1 MRSTRSAP
9 TSHVRSTH
17 TRHSP
22 FIQVLFVPGLLIAF
36 FLSAGLCA
44 AAQTPAFGP
53 KTYNYTSGPTQ
64 EFNDSFTIANTGSTY
79 ALVVKNGDDGGGS
92 RLSSVEIF
100 LNGVEV
106 ARENDFSQKVGVVE
120 RAVNLQANNTI
131 RVRLKGGVQNSFITV
146 TLVCQTGCVGAGDT
160 TPPLLGISPAN
171 GSTVTTTT
179 SPLIDVSYVDDNSGV
194 DTSTLMIAVDGYP
207 YTSLFAVTDT
217 RATYAVP
224 LSGGQHTITAS
235 IRDRAGNLAQAAS
248 TFTISVFRS
257 LPEVTPASGPAPLT
271 VTFITRAEYTDGA
284 ILRYR
289 WDFQGDGIFD
299 TNDPG
304 ARNYTRTISQKGTFN
319 ARLEVLND
327 RNQIATATATYT
339 VTGNPPTATA
349 SVNPS
354 NGAVPLAVNFTGS
367 GTDRDGTIV
376 RFEWD
381 FEGDGVFD
389 YTSTAT
395 GNTTH
400 TFDGEG
406 TFNALFRVTDNEGL
420 TGTARVTT
428 TAVRVGPAGSPTATI
443 TAPSAPLTVNA
454 PFTVSFNGIGTD
466 AGGTIALYEWD
477 FNGDGVYDFSSPN
490 GAAASFNYV
499 SPGTYTA
506 ALRVTDND
514 GLTGVDTVD
523 VTVNI
528 LVSLSIPNETCRP
541 LTGGTAT
548 VNTTQGGTTPI
559 SIFMRNKAGQ
569 TIRQLVNNVTRA
581 AGSYVDTWDCKD
593 TSGQVVPEGVYY
605 AVLQYVA
612 NGQPQTLDLTNTTG
626 GTFFNP
632 SWTMSTTG
640 GASCFDCPFRPY
652 EDNFLKV
659 DFTLSR
665 ASEATVSIRLFNRV
679 DEVVSLFD
687 RKVFGRG
694 TSTVFWDGTDITGR
708 VVAPP
713 PGEQFLWGMTAFT
726 LPNNAIFV
734 EVAPQI
740 TNISTDPNYFDPATG
755 NFISPENPTTRV
767 SYTLSKQANVT
778 LLVFRTG
785 TNTLVRTVTQ
795 LNAPAGA
802 GTIEW
807 DGRFQNGVFADKGDY
822 RLALKATDAAGN
834 QSIVRYVLVKVFY

>member
-17 TRHSP
+17 ARHSR
-22 FIQVLFVPGLLIAF
+22 FMQVLFVPGLLIAF
-36 FLSAGLCA
+36 FLSAGLSA
-44 AAQTPAFGP
+44 AAQTPLFGP
-53 KTYNYTSGPTQ
+53 KTYHYTSGPIQVFEDT
-64 EFNDSFTIANTGSTY
+64 FAANATAGATY
-79 ALVVKNGDDGGGS
+79 ALVIKNGDDDGGH
-92 RLSSVEIF
+92 RISSVEVF

-106 ARENDFSQKVGVVE
+106 AKESDFSQKVGVVE
-120 RAVNLQANNTI
+120 RVVNVLASNTMQ
-131 RVRLKGGVQNSFITV
+131 VRLKGGVQGGYLTIS
-146 TLVCQTGCVGAGDT
+146 LVCQTGCATADT

-179 SPLIDVSYVDDNSGV
+179 SPLIDVSYADAGSGV

-207 YTSLFAVTDT
+207 YTSLFMVTDT
-217 RATYAVP
+217 NATYAVP
-224 LSGGQHTITAS
+224 LSGGQHTVTAS
-235 IRDRAGNLAQAAS
+235 IRDRAGNLAQATS
-248 TFTISVFRS
+248 TFTISVFRA
-257 LPEVTPASGPAPLT
+257 LPEVIPTSGPAPLT
-271 VTFITRAEYTDGA
+271 VTFVTRAEYTDGA

-304 ARNYTRTISQKGTFN
+304 ARNYTRTITQKGTFN
-319 ARLEVLND
+319 AVLEVLND
-327 RNQIATATATYT
+327 HNQITTATATYT
-339 VTGNPPTATA
+339 VTGNPPVATA

-354 NGAVPLAVNFTGS
+354 NGAVPLTVNFNGS
-367 GTDRDGTIV
+367 ATDKDGTIV
-376 RFEWD
+376 KFEWD
-381 FEGDGVFD
+381 FQGDGVFD
-389 YTSTAT
+389 YTSTTT
-395 GNTTH
+395 GNTSH
-400 TFDGEG
+400 TFNAEG

-420 TGTARVTT
+420 TGTARVTA

-443 TAPSAPLTVNA
+443 TAPSAPITVNA
-454 PFTVSFNGIGTD
+454 PFTVSFNGFGTD
-466 AGGTIALYEWD
+466 ADGTISRYEWD
-477 FNGDGVYDFSSPN
+477 FNGDGVYDFSSN
-490 GAAASFNYV
+490 TGAATSFNYV

-506 ALRVTDND
+506 ALRVTDNA

-523 VTVNI
+523 ITINI

-541 LTGGTAT
+541 QQGGTVA
-548 VNTTQGGTTPI
+548 VSTTQGGTTPI
-559 SIFMRNKAGQ
+559 SLFVRNKAGQ
-569 TIRQLVNNVTRA
+569 TIRQLVNNVTRT
-581 AGSYVDTWDCKD
+581 AGSYSDVWDCKD

-632 SWTMSTTG
+632 SWTMFTSDG
-640 GASCFDCPFRPY
+640 VSCFNCPFRPY
-652 EDNFLKV
+652 EDHFLKV

-665 ASEATVSIRLFNRV
+665 AAETTVSIRLFNRV

-694 TSTVFWDGTDITGR
+694 TNTVFWDGTDITGR

-713 PGEQFLWGMTAFT
+713 PGEQFLWGQTAFT

-740 TNISTDPNYFDPATG
+740 TSVSADPNYFDPAT
-755 NFISPENPTTRV
+755 NFISPQNPTTRV

-785 TNTLVRTVTQ
+785 TNTLMRTVTQ

-802 GTIEW
+802 GTVEW
-807 DGRFQNGVFADKGDY
+807 DGRDQNGVFADKGDY

-834 QSIVRYVLVKVFY
+834 QSIVRYVLVRVFY

>member
-17 TRHSP
+17 TRHSR
-22 FIQVLFVPGLLIAF
+22 FMQVLFVPGLLIAF
-36 FLSAGLCA
+36 FLSAGLSA

-53 KTYNYTSGPTQ
+53 KTYNYTSGPIQ
-64 EFNDSFTIANTGSTY
+64 EFNDSFAATNTGGTY
-79 ALVVKNGDDGGGS
+79 ALVVKNGDDGGG
-92 RLSSVEIF
+92 RRISSVEVF

-106 ARENDFSQKVGVVE
+106 VRENDFNQKVGVVE
-120 RAVNLQANNTI
+120 RVVNVQANNAI
-131 RVRLKGGVQNSFITV
+131 QVRLKGGVQNGFLTIT
-146 TLVCQTGCVGAGDT
+146 LICQTGCGGAGDT
-160 TPPLLGISPAN
+160 TPPLLGITPAN

-179 SPLIDVSYVDDNSGV
+179 SPLIDVSYVDDSSGV
-194 DTSTLMIAVDGYP
+194 DTSTLTITVDGYP
-207 YTSLFAVTDT
+207 YTSLFMVTDAN
-217 RATYAVP
+217 ATYAVP
-224 LSGGQHTITAS
+224 LTGGQHTITAS
-235 IRDRAGNLAQAAS
+235 IRDRAGNLAQATS
-248 TFTISVFRS
+248 TFTISVFRA
-257 LPEVTPASGPAPLT
+257 LPEVTPTSGPAPLT

-327 RNQIATATATYT
+327 RNQITTATASYT

-367 GTDRDGTIV
+367 GTDKDGTIV
-376 RFEWD
+376 KFEWD

-389 YTSTAT
+389 HTSTTT
-395 GNTTH
+395 GNVAH
-400 TFDGEG
+400 TFSAEG

-454 PFTVSFNGIGTD
+454 PFNVSFNGLGTD
-466 AGGTIALYEWD
+466 AGGTITRYEWD
-477 FNGDGVYDFSSPN
+477 FNGDGVYDFSSPTS
-490 GAAASFNYV
+490 AAATFNYV

-541 LTGGTAT
+541 LTGGTVT

-559 SIFMRNKAGQ
+559 SIFVRNKAGQ
-569 TIRQLVNNVTRA
+569 TLRQLVNNVTRA

-632 SWTMSTTG
+632 AWTMFTTD
-640 GASCFDCPFRPY
+640 GASCFSCPFRPY
-652 EDNFLKV
+652 DDHFLRV

-755 NFISPENPTTRV
+755 NFISPQNPTTRV

-807 DGRFQNGVFADKGDY
+807 DGRNQNGVFADKGDY

-834 QSIVRYVLVKVFY
+834 QSIVRFVLVKVFY